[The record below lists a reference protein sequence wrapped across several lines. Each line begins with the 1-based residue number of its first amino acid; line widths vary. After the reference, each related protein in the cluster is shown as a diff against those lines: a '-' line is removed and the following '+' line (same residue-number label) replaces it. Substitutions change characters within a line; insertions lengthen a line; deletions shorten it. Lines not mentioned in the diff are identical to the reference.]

1 MGTKI
6 VTKTELLNISKCISQ
21 DDWLKSSFI
30 SSLNNTYNGITAYPE
45 QYWSSKANK
54 VALV

>member
-30 SSLNNTYNGITAYPE
+30 SSLNNTHNDITAYPE

-54 VALV
+54 VAVV

>member
-30 SSLNNTYNGITAYPE
+30 SSLNNTHNGITAYPE
-45 QYWSSKANK
+45 HTGHQKQIK
-54 VALV
+54 